1 MKANPL
7 TLSEIF
13 QAPARYTVPTFQRPY
28 VWTQEEQWEPLW
40 IDVRDIAERFI
51 EYFELSGVQGGAIDP
66 GEQPRHFLGAIVLQQ
81 QDVRSGS
88 LPTREVIDGQ
98 QRLTTLQ
105 ILLDA
110 AQEEYVSLDPD
121 AAERLQDLVFNRP
134 AFAGKNAD
142 HQFKIWPT
150 LNDRDAFRHAMRNEL
165 PTGEYDESLIVQC
178 HDFFR
183 AQIRE
188 WVAKYPETQTE
199 RADALEQTLREF
211 LRVVVIDLED
221 GDDAQAIFETLN
233 DRGTPLRPFDLAKN
247 FILHEVPGGAKEQD
261 RVFAT
266 HMKEL
271 ETLWWRTEVGSGR
284 LRRPRNDAYLN
295 YWLTMR
301 TREEVSTR
309 SLFTDFQKYAVSTA
323 NIESIAED
331 LGSTGPLY
339 RRLEELKDGSR
350 LGVFLT
356 RWRQLQAAVF
366 TPLLLHLLSSEHT
379 EPTINRCLDALES
392 YLVRR
397 MACRMTTKDYQEVSL
412 GLLKRLHERDT
423 ESADEVVIEHLKQQ
437 PAAGMKWPSDDDLA
451 EAFRTLPLYKLLTRG
466 RLRLILEGVEHGLRT
481 PKSERSQVASNLT
494 IEHVM
499 PQHWREHWDPP
510 TSVDESDPAATRDRI
525 IHTMGNLTLVTRKLN
540 PALSNS
546 RWEKKREGIDDHSTL
561 FLNKDLLKNARKDWA
576 ENEIAKRAQRLATAA
591 IRVWPGPDDI

>member
-1 MKANPL
+1 MKASPL

-28 VWTQEEQWEPLW
+28 VWTQEDQWEPLW
-40 IDVRDIAERFI
+40 IDVRDTAERFI
-51 EYFELSGVQGGAIDP
+51 EYFELSGVQGGTIDA
-66 GEQPRHFLGAIVLQQ
+66 GEQPSHFMGAIVLQQ
-81 QDVRSGS
+81 QPVRSGL

-110 AQEEYVSLDPD
+110 AQEEYVSLDPN
-121 AAERLQDLVFNRP
+121 AAERLQDLVFNKP
-134 AFAGKNAD
+134 AHAGKDAD

-165 PTGEYDESLIVQC
+165 PAEEYDESLIVQC

-188 WVAKYPETQTE
+188 WVEKYPETRIE
-199 RADALEQTLREF
+199 RADALEQTLRQF

-233 DRGTPLRPFDLAKN
+233 DRGTPLRPYDLAKN
-247 FILHEVPGGAKEQD
+247 FILHQVAGGAKEQD
-261 RVFAT
+261 RLYEA
-266 HMKEL
+266 HMKDL
-271 ETLWWRTEVGSGR
+271 ETPFWRTEVGSGR

-295 YWLTMR
+295 YWLAMR
-301 TREEVSTR
+301 TRQEISTR
-309 SLFTDFQKYAVSTA
+309 SLFSEFQKYAKGDA
-323 NIESIAED
+323 NVEAVARD
-331 LGSTGPLY
+331 LGETGPLY
-339 RRLEELKDGSR
+339 RRLEELNDDSR

-366 TPLLLHLLSSEHT
+366 TPLLLRLLSSDQT
-379 EPTINRCLDALES
+379 QPTIERCLDALES

-397 MACRMTTKDYQEVSL
+397 MACRMTTKDYHEVSL
-412 GLLKRLHERDT
+412 GLLKRLHERDA
-423 ESADEVVIEHLKQQ
+423 ESADSVVIEYLNEQT
-437 PAAGMKWPSDDDLA
+437 AAGTKWPSDDDVA
-451 EAFRTLPLYKLLTRG
+451 EAFLTLPLYKLLTRV
-466 RLRLILEGVEHGLRT
+466 RLRLILEGVEQGLRS
-481 PKSERSQVASNLT
+481 PKAERSQVPSRLT

-510 TSVDESDPAATRDRI
+510 HSVDDSDAEAMRDRI
-525 IHTMGNLTLVTRKLN
+525 VHSMGNLTLVTKKLN

-561 FLNKDLLKNARKDWA
+561 FLNKDLLKNAPNEWD
-576 ENEIAKRAQRLATAA
+576 ESEIAKRAQRLAHAA
-591 IRVWPGPDDI
+591 IQIWPGPDAI

>member
-28 VWTQEEQWEPLW
+28 VWTQDEQWEPLW
-40 IDVRDIAERFI
+40 VDVSDIAERFI
-51 EYFELSGVQGGAIDP
+51 EYFELSGVQGGTIDP
-66 GEQPRHFLGAIVLQQ
+66 GEQPSHFMGAIVLQQ
-81 QDVRSGS
+81 QAVPVGL

-121 AAERLQDLVFNRP
+121 AAERLHELVFNKP
-134 AFAGKNAD
+134 AFAGKDAD

-165 PTGEYDESLIVQC
+165 PSEEYDNSLIVQC

-188 WVAKYPETQTE
+188 WVEKYPETRTE
-199 RADALEQTLREF
+199 RADALEQTLRQF

-233 DRGTPLRPFDLAKN
+233 DRGTPLRPYDLAKN
-247 FILHEVPGGAKEQD
+247 FMLHQVPGDSEEQD
-261 RVFAT
+261 RVYAA
-266 HMKEL
+266 HLKDL
-271 ETLWWRTEVGSGR
+271 ETAWWRTEVGAGR

-309 SLFTDFQKYAVSTA
+309 SLFSRFQKYAATTA
-323 NIESIAED
+323 GIEAVASD

-339 RRLEELKDGSR
+339 RRLEELKDDSR
-350 LGVFLT
+350 LGVFLA

-366 TPLLLHLLSSEHT
+366 TPLLLRLLSSDNT
-379 EPTINRCLDALES
+379 QPTIERCLNGLES

-412 GLLKRLHERDT
+412 GLLKQLHERDT
-423 ESADEVVIEHLKQQ
+423 EPADDVIVEYLKQQ
-437 PAAGMKWPSDDDLA
+437 NAAGTKWPSDDDVL
-451 EAFRTLPLYKLLTRG
+451 EAFCALPLYKLLTRG
-466 RLRLILEGVEHGLRT
+466 RLRLILEGVEQSLRS
-481 PKSERSQVASNLT
+481 PKSEPSHIPSSLT

-499 PQHWREHWDPP
+499 PQHWREHWPAP
-510 TSVDESDPAATRDRI
+510 TSDDDSDPEVTRDRL

-546 RWEKKREGIDDHSTL
+546 PWTKKREGLDEHSTL
-561 FLNKDLLKNARKDWA
+561 FLNKDLLKHTPNEWD
-576 ENEIAKRAQRLATAA
+576 ESEIAKRAQRLADAA
-591 IRVWPGPDDI
+591 IRVWPGPDQI

>member
-1 MKANPL
+1 MKASPL

-13 QAPARYTVPTFQRPY
+13 QAPTRYTVPTFQRPY

-40 IDVRDIAERFI
+40 IDVRDIAERYI
-51 EYFELSGVQGGAIDP
+51 EYFELSGVQGGAIDA
-66 GEQPRHFLGAIVLQQ
+66 GEQPSHFMGAIVLQQ
-81 QDVRSGS
+81 QSVQSG
-88 LPTREVIDGQ
+88 LLLTREVIDGQ

-110 AQEEYVSLDPD
+110 AQEEYVSLDRD
-121 AAERLQDLVFNRP
+121 AAERLQELVFNKP
-134 AFAGKNAD
+134 AHAGKNAD

-188 WVAKYPETQTE
+188 WVEKYPETRTE
-199 RADALEQTLREF
+199 RADALEQTLRQF

-233 DRGTPLRPFDLAKN
+233 DRGTPLRPYDLAKN
-247 FILHEVPGGAKEQD
+247 FILHQVTSGTKEQD
-261 RVFAT
+261 RVYET
-266 HMKEL
+266 HMKDL
-271 ETLWWRTEVGSGR
+271 ETAWWRTEVGSGR

-295 YWLTMR
+295 YWLAMR
-301 TREEVSTR
+301 TRQEISTR
-309 SLFTDFQKYAVSTA
+309 SLFTEFQKYVAGGANVEAVA
-323 NIESIAED
+323 RD
-331 LGSTGPLY
+331 LGLTGPLY
-339 RRLEELKDGSR
+339 RRLEELSDDSR

-366 TPLLLHLLSSEHT
+366 TPLLLRLLSSDQ
-379 EPTINRCLDALES
+379 PQPVFDRCLNALES

-397 MACRMTTKDYQEVSL
+397 MACRMTTKDYHEVSL
-412 GLLKRLHERDT
+412 GLLKRLHERDA
-423 ESADEVVIEHLKQQ
+423 EPADSVIIEYLKEQS
-437 PAAGMKWPSDDDLA
+437 AAGTKWPGDDDVA

-466 RLRLILEGVEHGLRT
+466 RLRLILEGVEQGLRS
-481 PKSERSQVASNLT
+481 PKTEHSPVPSNLT

-499 PQHWREHWDPP
+499 PQLWREHWPP
-510 TSVDESDPAATRDRI
+510 PDKVDDSDPEATRDRI
-525 IHTMGNLTLVTRKLN
+525 IHSMGNLTLVTKKLN

-546 RWEKKREGIDDHSTL
+546 GWVKKREGLDDHSTL
-561 FLNKDLLKNARKDWA
+561 FLNKDLLKNASDDWD
-576 ENEIAKRAQRLATAA
+576 ESQIAKRAQRLANAA
-591 IRVWPGPDDI
+591 IRIWPGPDAI